1 MLFYYGRNGYLSV
14 AASAARVKGRTNV
27 TGSTTQ
33 KQKIRQAVAD
43 FKKHRILEAA
53 TDLFYERGFTNT
65 TLDQVAEQ
73 LGVTKP
79 FIYSNFGSKSA
90 LLGEICSQGVQRAID
105 AIDDAL
111 ALDVGPAETMTH
123 FVPTYVTAILN
134 SQKSIAINIRE
145 EKNLDPSDASTL
157 AGMRQR
163 FMSKVE
169 GLLAKGVENGDIS
182 VPDTRVA
189 AFALVGAVSWTT
201 FWFNPQG
208 PLSIDEI
215 SERMTKT
222 LLNLSRAK
230 AASAA

>member
-1 MLFYYGRNGYLSV
+1 MTR
-14 AASAARVKGRTNV
+14 
-27 TGSTTQ
+27 STMQ
-33 KQKIRQAVAD
+33 KQKIREAVAD
-43 FKKHRILEAA
+43 LKRHRILEAA

-105 AIDDAL
+105 AIDQAV
-111 ALDVGPAETMTH
+111 ALDLGPAETMAR
-123 FVPTYVTAILN
+123 FVPTYVTAILK

-145 EKNLDPSDASTL
+145 EKNLDPADAATL

-163 FMSKVE
+163 FMAKVE
-169 GLLAKGVENGDIS
+169 GLLAKGVEAGDVS

-201 FWFNPQG
+201 FWFNPHG

-215 SERMTKT
+215 SERMTQT
-222 LLNLSRAK
+222 LLNLSRTR
-230 AASAA
+230 AASAS

>member
-1 MLFYYGRNGYLSV
+1 MT
-14 AASAARVKGRTNV
+14 KPTM
-27 TGSTTQ
+27 Q
-33 KQKIRQAVAD
+33 KQKIREAVAD
-43 FKKHRILEAA
+43 LKRHRILEAA

-65 TLDQVAEQ
+65 TLDQVADQ

-90 LLGEICSQGVQRAID
+90 LLGDICSQGIQRAID
-105 AIDDAL
+105 AFDNAIAL
-111 ALDVGPAETMTH
+111 ELDPADTMSR
-123 FVPTYVTAILN
+123 FVPAYVTAVLK

-145 EKNLDPSDASTL
+145 EKNLDPADAARL

-163 FMSKVE
+163 FMAKVE
-169 GLLAKGVENGDIS
+169 GLLAKGVESGDIS

-201 FWFNPQG
+201 FWFNPLG

-222 LLNLSRAK
+222 LLNLARARTQEP
-230 AASAA
+230 A